1 MEETP
6 REECIHVYC
15 IHLLRYKAYNKLTGD
30 SSTIFETCISSGSRH
45 SSELFHLPLL
55 IFFCLVLMVLLHA
68 SAVEFMIFPL
78 QLLDVAESE
87 LPKVANVLESNSVPF
102 TFVTKLLLQV
112 VLVIA
117 RARIILSLATSKV

>member
-1 MEETP
+1 
-6 REECIHVYC
+6 
-15 IHLLRYKAYNKLTGD
+15 
-30 SSTIFETCISSGSRH
+30 
-45 SSELFHLPLL
+45 
-55 IFFCLVLMVLLHA
+55 
-68 SAVEFMIFPL
+68 MIFPL

-87 LPKVANVLESNSVPF
+87 LPKVSNVLESNSVPF